1 MAVED
6 TQAINRAI
14 FRTPKTT
21 RPPFPRGGGGRARDG
36 GRGRGKGTG
45 PERGKGG
52 MGARGGGEGKR
63 GESSMQMSSPGQRK
77 VEQCSVEKT
86 RTQPVY
92 KSFTTRQ
99 R

>member
-21 RPPFPRGGGGRARDG
+21 RPPFPRGGGRARDG

-52 MGARGGGEGKR
+52 RDGGEGRGR
-63 GESSMQMSSPGQRK
+63 GEARRELYANELSRATESRA
-77 VEQCSVEKT
+77 V
-86 RTQPVY
+86 
-92 KSFTTRQ
+92 
-99 R
+99 